1 MLPMLEQSKLWI
13 EHLAGGIEIAAAA
26 IVGLAAAEAV
36 WKALPLFLR
45 RGLRQDIKLE
55 VRLSLG
61 RWLALGLEFA
71 LAADILR
78 TAVAPTWRDIGQ
90 LAAIAVLRTGL
101 NYSLELEIA
110 REEGRAFTC
119 AARASSDSLL
129 RCASESPPTTSSSL
143 PYCSSDKVCHLSLPT
158 LRDRCSPRGPG

>member
-1 MLPMLEQSKLWI
+1 MLEQSKVWI
-13 EHLAGGIEIAAAA
+13 EHLAVGVEIAGAL
-26 IVGLAAAEAV
+26 IIGLAAVEAV

-45 RGLRQDIKLE
+45 RGLPQEIKVE

-110 REEGRAFTC
+110 REEGRSLTC
-119 AARASSDSLL
+119 AAQASSD
-129 RCASESPPTTSSSL
+129 
-143 PYCSSDKVCHLSLPT
+143 
-158 LRDRCSPRGPG
+158 

>member
-1 MLPMLEQSKLWI
+1 MPPMLEQSKLWI
-13 EHLAGGIEIAAAA
+13 EHLAGGVEIAAAV
-26 IVGLAAAEAV
+26 IIGLAAAEAV

-45 RGLRQDIKLE
+45 RGLPQDIKVE
-55 VRLSLG
+55 IRLSLG

-101 NYSLELEIA
+101 NYSLEREIV
-110 REEGRAFTC
+110 REEGRSLTC
-119 AARASSDSLL
+119 AARASSD
-129 RCASESPPTTSSSL
+129 
-143 PYCSSDKVCHLSLPT
+143 
-158 LRDRCSPRGPG
+158 

>member
-1 MLPMLEQSKLWI
+1 MVWTGRERKQVGTLADRVRFKYGFPLES
-13 EHLAGGIEIAAAA
+13 GS
-26 IVGLAAAEAV
+26 
-36 WKALPLFLR
+36 F
-45 RGLRQDIKLE
+45 
-55 VRLSLG
+55 SLG
-61 RWLALGLEFA
+61 RWLVLGLEFA

-119 AARASSDSLL
+119 AARASSD
-129 RCASESPPTTSSSL
+129 
-143 PYCSSDKVCHLSLPT
+143 
-158 LRDRCSPRGPG
+158 

>member
-1 MLPMLEQSKLWI
+1 MSPVLEQSKQWI
-13 EHLAGGIEIAAAA
+13 EHLAGGVEIAAAV
-26 IVGLAAAEAV
+26 IIGLAAAEAV

-45 RGLRQDIKLE
+45 RGLPQDIKVE

-110 REEGRAFTC
+110 REESRVSPQSDNVLFAQSRNVLLTAFRLGRWQK
-119 AARASSDSLL
+119 DN
-129 RCASESPPTTSSSL
+129 
-143 PYCSSDKVCHLSLPT
+143 Y
-158 LRDRCSPRGPG
+158 

>member
-1 MLPMLEQSKLWI
+1 
-13 EHLAGGIEIAAAA
+13 LAGGFEIAAA
-26 IVGLAAAEAV
+26 IIIGLAAAEAV
-36 WKALPLFLR
+36 WGALPLFLR
-45 RGLRQDIKLE
+45 RGLPQDIKVE

-101 NYSLELEIA
+101 NYCLELEIA
-110 REEGRAFTC
+110 REGGRALTC
-119 AARASSDSLL
+119 AARASSD
-129 RCASESPPTTSSSL
+129 
-143 PYCSSDKVCHLSLPT
+143 
-158 LRDRCSPRGPG
+158 

>member
-1 MLPMLEQSKLWI
+1 MLDQSKFWI
-13 EHLAGGIEIAAAA
+13 ERLAAGVEVAAAL
-26 IVGLAAAEAV
+26 IIGLAALEAV

-45 RGLRQDIKLE
+45 RGMAQEMKVE

-78 TAVAPTWRDIGQ
+78 TAVAPSWRDIGQ

-101 NYSLELEIA
+101 NYSLEREIA
-110 REEGRAFTC
+110 REEQLEFTC
-119 AARASSDSLL
+119 AARASSDWPR
-129 RCASESPPTTSSSL
+129 RCASESPLTRSSSH
-143 PYCSSDKVCHLSLPT
+143 PCCS
-158 LRDRCSPRGPG
+158 

>member
-1 MLPMLEQSKLWI
+1 MPPMLEQSKLWI
-13 EHLAGGIEIAAAA
+13 EHLAGAVEIAAAV
-26 IVGLAAAEAV
+26 IIGLAAAEAV

-45 RGLRQDIKLE
+45 RGLPQDIKVE

-90 LAAIAVLRTGL
+90 LAAIAGLRTGL
-101 NYSLELEIA
+101 NYSFELEIA

-119 AARASSDSLL
+119 AARASSD
-129 RCASESPPTTSSSL
+129 
-143 PYCSSDKVCHLSLPT
+143 
-158 LRDRCSPRGPG
+158 